1 MVVRRR
7 CRVKAHQCVVG
18 KRLAVVVVVM
28 HVVLLLLLLPG
39 VTGRSTG
46 GGQDTAIIG
55 IGIVTMR

>member
-28 HVVLLLLLLPG
+28 HVVLLLPG